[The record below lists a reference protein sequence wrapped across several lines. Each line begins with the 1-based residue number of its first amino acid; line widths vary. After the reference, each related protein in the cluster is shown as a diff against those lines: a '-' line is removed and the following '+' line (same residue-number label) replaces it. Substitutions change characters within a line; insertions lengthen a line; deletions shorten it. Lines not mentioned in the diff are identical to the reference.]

1 MGFIDPRMHS
11 AAHDPL
17 PAPAEHGRGPH
28 DPRPVPADDGRDA
41 VERRSAARGA
51 RGLLAA
57 SAFSG
62 GMGVLVV
69 AAILAMLYLGRAVL
83 VPVTLAVLL
92 SFAIAPAVRGLRR
105 VGFGHVSSVL
115 VAVLALG
122 AVLLALAGVI
132 GIQTVQMASNAAQYE
147 ATIKNK
153 VQTLRSLTIARME
166 PVWSAAERLTDSLQ
180 DSHGGES
187 PMPAA
192 TAAARILRPPSGAI
206 PVEIHEPPPSPA
218 ALLQRLL
225 SAVVGPIGLAGIVV
239 LVLIFVLLE
248 QEALRDRFIRLASGG
263 ADLRRTT
270 SAINDAGER
279 LSRFFVRQ
287 FAVNFSVGIAI
298 GTVLWAIGL
307 PHAILWGAL
316 TAVLRFVPYLGVPLA
331 TFLASVLAIAVDPG
345 WTLFLLTLGAFVA
358 VQTVVSQVVEPR
370 LYGHATGLSPLSI
383 VLATLFWGWL
393 WGPIGVIMSTPLT
406 LCLAVAGRHAES
418 LGFLDIVLGD
428 GPALTMPQKF
438 YQRAL
443 SGDAQE
449 IIAGAREFLKRKPF
463 ATYCDTVLMPAL
475 ALGRADLAT
484 GTITPHQQ
492 HQLRNAVVSVIES
505 LGSTKGSYKPP
516 RKTLLE
522 EPSPGRLLRDQRL
535 NRQQRERG
543 AGQADAPLAGASA
556 SIVLCVGLDALGDD
570 LATELLVRILR
581 DMRIDARHLSLDELR
596 AARPTSVQPT
606 DVSAVCIVS
615 VDPRKE
621 EQTVFALAEGVRA
634 TLPQTFIMALLLRD
648 MLDEEDSVLLAKQV
662 DRLANS
668 LEDAALEISE
678 HLAAE
683 AGAPLPLRPA

>member
-1 MGFIDPRMHS
+1 
-11 AAHDPL
+11 L
-17 PAPAEHGRGPH
+17 
-28 DPRPVPADDGRDA
+28 RPVPHDQLPAS
-41 VERRSAARGA
+41 VEEGHGVGERKPVARIG
-51 RGLLAA
+51 RGLLGQA

-62 GMGVLVV
+62 GMGVLVLG
-69 AAILAMLYLGRAVL
+69 AILAMLYLGRAVL

-92 SFAIAPAVRGLRR
+92 SFAIAPVVRWLRR
-105 VGFGHVSSVL
+105 VGLGHVSSVL

-132 GIQTVQMASNAAQYE
+132 GVQTLQMASNASQYE

-166 PVWSAAERLTDSLQ
+166 PVWSAAERFTDSLD
-180 DSHGGES
+180 DSRSGDVAA
-187 PMPAA
+187 PAV
-192 TAAARILRPPSGAI
+192 TAARILRPASGAI
-206 PVEIHEPPPSPA
+206 PVEIHEPPPSPTA
-218 ALLQRLL
+218 VLQRLL
-225 SAVVGPIGLAGIVV
+225 SAVVGPIGIAGIVV

-263 ADLRRTT
+263 ADLRVATT
-270 SAINDAGER
+270 AINDAGER

-298 GTVLWAIGL
+298 GAALWAIGL

-345 WTLFLLTLGAFVA
+345 WTMLLLTLGAFVG
-358 VQTVVSQVVEPR
+358 VQTIVSQVIEPR

-463 ATYCDTVLMPAL
+463 ATYCDTVLLPAL
-475 ALGRADLAT
+475 GLGRVDLST

-492 HQLRNAVVSVIES
+492 RQLRNAVVSVIEA
-505 LGSTKGSYKPP
+505 LGSTKSSYKPP

-535 NRQQRERG
+535 NRQQRDHG
-543 AGQADAPLAGASA
+543 AGKPDAALAGGSG

-570 LATELLVRILR
+570 LAAELLVRILR
-581 DMRIDARHLSLDELR
+581 DMHIDARHLSLEEVR
-596 AARPTSVQPT
+596 AARPASVGPT

-621 EQTVFALAEGVRA
+621 EETVFMLAEGVRA
-634 TLPQTFIMALLLRD
+634 TLPETFILALLLRD
-648 MLDEEDSVLLAKQV
+648 LLDEEHSILLAQHV
-662 DRLANS
+662 DRLATS

-678 HLAAE
+678 RMAADTVS
-683 AGAPLPLRPA
+683 ARPLKTA